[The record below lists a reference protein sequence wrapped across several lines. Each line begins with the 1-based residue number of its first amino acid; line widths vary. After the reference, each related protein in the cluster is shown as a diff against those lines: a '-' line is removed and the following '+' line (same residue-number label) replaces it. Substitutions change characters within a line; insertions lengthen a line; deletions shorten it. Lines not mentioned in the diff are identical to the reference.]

1 MAAERRSARNL
12 FTEIPLDR
20 SSEWRYRADRGELRP
35 TVEGAF
41 AFHVSERGE
50 VLIEATGALVPAR
63 LDAELSGLGDR
74 VLFLGISSGRA
85 IFACICE
92 DAGREAL
99 IAPAQTWMDLRAAAA
114 NLAPADAGYAAY
126 ARALVHWHARHRY
139 CGACGHLTRAEAGGH
154 RRRCS
159 NRECA
164 IEHFPRLDPA
174 IIVLVEFEGRCL
186 LGRQASWPPRRY
198 SVLAGFVEPGESLE
212 DALKREVA
220 EESGAQVIECD
231 YHSSQPW
238 PFPSSL
244 MLGFTARAASAD
256 LTYGG
261 ELEHAAWFSP
271 SEMLDAVRA
280 GNLRLPPKVSLSSR
294 LIEDWYEQRT
304 GESADVL
311 FSRAVSGTA

>member
-20 SSEWRYRADRGELRP
+20 SAEWRERADRGELGAS
-35 TVEGAF
+35 VEGAF
-41 AFHVSERGE
+41 AFHVSARGE
-50 VLIEATGALVPAR
+50 VLMASGALAEAA
-63 LDAELSGLGDR
+63 LDAALAGLGEQ
-74 VLFLGISSGRA
+74 VYFLGTSNGRA
-85 IFACICE
+85 IFARVAE
-92 DAGREAL
+92 DTERAELEIEPHR
-99 IAPAQTWMDLRAAAA
+99 WVDLRLAASQLPA
-114 NLAPADAGYAAY
+114 ADAGYAAY
-126 ARALVHWHARHRY
+126 ARALVHWHARHRF
-139 CGACGHLTRAEAGGH
+139 CGACSHPTRAEAGGH

-159 NRECA
+159 NPECA
-164 IEHFPRLDPA
+164 LEHFPRLDPA

-220 EESGAQVIECD
+220 EESGAQVVECD

-256 LTYGG
+256 LSYGS
-261 ELEHAAWFSP
+261 ELEHAAWYSP
-271 SEMLDAVRA
+271 DEMLAAVRA
-280 GNLRLPPKVSLSSR
+280 GELKLPPKVSLSSR
-294 LIEDWYEQRT
+294 LIEDWYEERT
-304 GESADVL
+304 GTSAEVL
-311 FSRAVSGTA
+311 W